1 MELIGPAA
9 RPKKEQDVEW
19 HIHAGVPRIVTSSP
33 FADGSRIGSL
43 RESGKVACFWE
54 CVCVCA
60 SGPLSSSLVFQPWPL
75 KMKEVNSPLVLHLT
89 AFWRVCVDR
98 PNS

>member
-1 MELIGPAA
+1 MPLLQMAIA
-9 RPKKEQDVEW
+9 RS
-19 HIHAGVPRIVTSSP
+19 APRV
-33 FADGSRIGSL
+33 FFL
-43 RESGKVACFWE
+43 MACFWE